1 MNELREELDRTL
13 RALPVGEAPVER
25 ARRDG
30 RRLRVRRRVTL
41 LAGALAVAAVA
52 AGYPALARSSAMTPA
67 TPLTGTETG
76 TGTGTP
82 SASPSGHDPLV
93 TDGPALPGAVAGDVA
108 QGTVGDGWWQVLIH
122 QPGPGN
128 PVPADPCVSFS
139 LSTQGDSACTDLSVF
154 LSQPA
159 SNPGAFTFIGEG
171 ATEAT
176 IGEAA
181 DDVDYFV
188 LTFTDGQQLKLIPV
202 TVSGERYVAWVAPDS
217 MTVARVVAHL
227 GSANF
232 DSGETSTAVP
242 FEQPGQPP
250 MFGLWQA
257 QGEAAAPR
265 AEGTIGAGT
274 ADGRVWSAAAYEG
287 PWGTCFVPG
296 NTSGTCVPVRQ
307 LTSTEVLGGWVANG
321 SPAGPSFGSAA
332 PGVAMVKIKLS
343 NGKSVEAKTA
353 AVGNE
358 HLFAFWTGDKVT
370 PVSWTAYS
378 AAGKQAGTGTVS
390 ASSVII
396 PASS

>member
-1 MNELREELDRTL
+1 VNELHEELDRTL

-52 AGYPALARSSAMTPA
+52 AGYPALARSTAMTPA
-67 TPLTGTETG
+67 TPLTGT
-76 TGTGTP
+76 GTP
-82 SASPSGHDPLV
+82 SAAPSSHDPLV

-108 QGTVGDGWWQVLIH
+108 QGTVGGGWWQVLVH
-122 QPGPGN
+122 QPSAAN

-139 LSTQGDSACTDLSVF
+139 LSTQGTSACTDLSTY

-159 SNPGAFTFIGEG
+159 NLPAAFTEMSEG
-171 ATEAT
+171 ATEAS
-176 IGEAA
+176 IGQVA
-181 DDVDYFV
+181 DDVDYLV

-232 DSGETSTAVP
+232 DSGQTSAAVP
-242 FEQPGQPP
+242 FDQPGQPP
-250 MFGLWQA
+250 IFGLWQA
-257 QGEAAAPR
+257 QGQPAAPR
-265 AEGTIGAGT
+265 AEGTVGAGT
-274 ADGRVWSAAAYEG
+274 AGGRVWSVAADEG
-287 PWGTCFVPG
+287 PWGTCFVPD
-296 NTSGTCVPVRQ
+296 TASVTCVPVRQ
-307 LTSTEVLGGWVANG
+307 LPATEVLGGWGGNPPYG
-321 SPAGPSFGSAA
+321 PAFGSAA

-358 HLFAFWTGDKVT
+358 HLFAFWTGKAVF

-378 AAGKQAGTGTVS
+378 ATGKQVGKGTVP
-390 ASSVII
+390 AGSVII
-396 PASS
+396 PVSP